1 MPKELFEYVAQ
12 QEAHPLIDKYPFLLD
27 LLRLEW
33 LEIALFMMED
43 KPVASDTKGEL
54 VVLNPEHELVHLQY
68 PVHLKEAKHIKA
80 ADKGDYFLVMFREPD
95 SGDVQFMQ
103 LSPALAMMIEL
114 LEESPM
120 SIPAL
125 AMEICGKLRLEL
137 TQDILNMTQLFIDQ
151 GQQNKLIAGFL
162 SNN

>member
-1 MPKELFEYVAQ
+1 MGNLRRCLLMLRSCAAVAT
-12 QEAHPLIDKYPFLLD
+12 LITS
-27 LLRLEW
+27 
-33 LEIALFMMED
+33 A
-43 KPVASDTKGEL
+43 
-54 VVLNPEHELVHLQY
+54 
-68 PVHLKEAKHIKA
+68 
-80 ADKGDYFLVMFREPD
+80 
-95 SGDVQFMQ
+95 
-103 LSPALAMMIEL
+103 AMMIEL